1 MPAKQPPWTNPN
13 TNGVVIDPCTFVIA
27 TGYIEADADKAYWL
41 ANVSNVSNVSN
52 VGSHFTAD
60 NNMCAFR
67 PLASVK
73 PDLNRTRL

>member
-73 PDLNRTRL
+73 PDWNRTRL